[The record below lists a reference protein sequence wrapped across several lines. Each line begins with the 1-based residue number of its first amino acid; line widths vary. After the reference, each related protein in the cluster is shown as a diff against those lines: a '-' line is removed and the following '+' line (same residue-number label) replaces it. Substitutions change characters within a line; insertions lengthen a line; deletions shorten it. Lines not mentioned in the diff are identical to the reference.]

1 MCQLVKLNSIEGK
14 KMAKVDIIYTM
25 ATNLKKTQNM
35 DVGTVGYCDHR
46 KVKTVAR
53 VESNKDLI

>member
-1 MCQLVKLNSIEGK
+1 
-14 KMAKVDIIYTM
+14 MAKVDIIYTM

-35 DVGTVGYCDHR
+35 DVGTVGYWDHR